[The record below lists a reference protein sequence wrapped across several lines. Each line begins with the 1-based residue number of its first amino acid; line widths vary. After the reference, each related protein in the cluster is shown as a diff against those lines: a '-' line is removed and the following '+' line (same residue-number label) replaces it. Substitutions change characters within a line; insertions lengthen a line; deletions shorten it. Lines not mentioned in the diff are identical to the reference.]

1 LSFIQKN
8 IENINVLFSTEH
20 YLSRFWLL
28 RKFTGGRIHELKV
41 TKLLLENLEPETCF
55 VDVGAHLGY
64 YTILASNK
72 LTNGEV
78 VSFEMDKT
86 NYNILMKNIALNKC
100 TNVEAHNS
108 AVTNSVGISKYVT
121 NVILTSA
128 MSRLDKKVKYNKKKS
143 KKVVKT
149 ITLNEF
155 FKENYSKPDVIKIDV
170 EGSEMDVLNG
180 MDKIL
185 DRKKKLTMF
194 IEIHPGYL
202 KNKFQSSSKEVIDKL
217 LEKGFNIFQI
227 KNFRGKKKGLNFK
240 EINSNSKL
248 KFNTI
253 LFVRK

>member
-1 LSFIQKN
+1 MRYTQKN
-8 IENINVLFSTEH
+8 IENINVLFSTENH
-20 YLSRFWLL
+20 TSRFWLF
-28 RKFTGGRIHELKV
+28 RKFIGRRIHEINI

-55 VDVGAHLGY
+55 VDIGAHLGY

-100 TNVEAHNS
+100 TNVKAHNS
-108 AVTNSVGISKYVT
+108 AVTNYVGISKYVT
-121 NVILTSA
+121 NIILTSV
-128 MSRLDKKVKYNKKKS
+128 MSRLDKRIENNKKKS
-143 KKVVKT
+143 KKVVKA

-170 EGSEMDVLNG
+170 EGSEMNVLNG

-185 DRKKKLTMF
+185 DQKKKLTMF
-194 IEIHPGYL
+194 IEIHPGFL

-217 LEKGFNIFQI
+217 LEKGFNIIQI
-227 KNFRGKKKGLNFK
+227 KNFRGKKEDLTFK
-240 EINSNSKL
+240 KINSNSKL
-248 KFNTI
+248 RFNSI
-253 LFVRK
+253 LIARK